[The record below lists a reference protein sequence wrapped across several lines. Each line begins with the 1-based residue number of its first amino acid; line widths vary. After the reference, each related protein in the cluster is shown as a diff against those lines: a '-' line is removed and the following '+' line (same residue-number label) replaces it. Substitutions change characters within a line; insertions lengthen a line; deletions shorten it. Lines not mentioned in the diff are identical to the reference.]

1 MKKGK
6 ALKKGMVLMKPVKK
20 KGAGNP
26 QPKLRKSFPE
36 VDQDALDD
44 ALDSHIRQIGVQEAL
59 NLLDHRHLQPQ
70 QAEIPRAMFKLHP
83 LLKALVQVSPSAE
96 IRYRNLKHS
105 LTVAVHKFG
114 AELLNKYW
122 EVEAALLP
130 GRAADSILV
139 LLKHWRRVTA
149 SPAGWERFGTK
160 LDTAQFQVLTGL
172 YKKTGKKVGGSPGKR
187 KLKKEVS
194 DVTMASDGFPA
205 MLATSS
211 ASEAEDGSD
220 GEASEASEASAA
232 PSNSLL
238 GSPPPVTKAMWREKA
253 GKPVKKRPAGKGSK
267 EKDGAKKKPAA
278 GKKPAAE
285 VKKKPGDTGLG
296 PDTPIAQETLSI
308 GGGKNQSYIQ
318 HMPFGPNTVKK
329 LVVSVSLAQ
338 AAKLKVSHKQLVE
351 ELLPACKQAGATKAS
366 VLAARLKLFQKYEKA

>member
-1 MKKGK
+1 
-6 ALKKGMVLMKPVKK
+6 MKPVKK
-20 KGAGNP
+20 KSGSGNP
-26 QPKLRKSFPE
+26 QPKRRKSFPE
-36 VDQDALDD
+36 VDQNALDD
-44 ALDSHIRQIGVQEAL
+44 ALDSHIRQVGVKEAL
-59 NLLDHRHLQPQ
+59 NLMDYRHLQPQ
-70 QAEIPRAMFKLHP
+70 QAEIPRAIFKLHP
-83 LLKALVQVSPSAE
+83 LIKALVQVSPSAE
-96 IRYRNLKHS
+96 IKYRNLKHS

-114 AELLNKYW
+114 AELLNQYW
-122 EVEAALLP
+122 EVEASLLP

-253 GKPVKKRPAGKGSK
+253 GKPVKRRTVPR
-267 EKDGAKKKPAA
+267 
-278 GKKPAAE
+278 
-285 VKKKPGDTGLG
+285 
-296 PDTPIAQETLSI
+296 
-308 GGGKNQSYIQ
+308 KNQQ
-318 HMPFGPNTVKK
+318 
-329 LVVSVSLAQ
+329 
-338 AAKLKVSHKQLVE
+338 
-351 ELLPACKQAGATKAS
+351 
-366 VLAARLKLFQKYEKA
+366 

>member
-1 MKKGK
+1 
-6 ALKKGMVLMKPVKK
+6 MKPVKK
-20 KGAGNP
+20 KSGSGNP
-26 QPKLRKSFPE
+26 QPKRRKSFPE
-36 VDQDALDD
+36 VDQNALDD
-44 ALDSHIRQIGVQEAL
+44 ALDSHIRQVGVKEAL
-59 NLLDHRHLQPQ
+59 NLMDYRHLQPQ
-70 QAEIPRAMFKLHP
+70 QAEIPRAIFKLHP
-83 LLKALVQVSPSAE
+83 LIKALVQVSPSAE
-96 IRYRNLKHS
+96 IKYRNLKHS

-114 AELLNKYW
+114 AELLNQYW
-122 EVEAALLP
+122 EVEASLLP

-149 SPAGWERFGTK
+149 SPTSWERFGAK
-160 LDTAQFQVLTGL
+160 LDTAQLQVLTGL
-172 YKKTGKKVGGSPGKR
+172 YKKTGKTIFCVASGTR

-194 DVTMASDGFPA
+194 DVTIGSDGWPA

-211 ASEAEDGSD
+211 TSETEAGSD
-220 GEASEASEASAA
+220 DEAPEGPEASEASAA

-238 GSPPPVTKAMWREKA
+238 GSPPPVTKAKWREKA

>member
-59 NLLDHRHLQPQ
+59 NLLDYRHLQPQ

-96 IRYRNLKHS
+96 IRHRNLKHS

-149 SPAGWERFGTK
+149 SPASWERFGTK

-172 YKKTGKKVGGSPGKR
+172 YKK
-187 KLKKEVS
+187 
-194 DVTMASDGFPA
+194 
-205 MLATSS
+205 
-211 ASEAEDGSD
+211 
-220 GEASEASEASAA
+220 
-232 PSNSLL
+232 
-238 GSPPPVTKAMWREKA
+238 
-253 GKPVKKRPAGKGSK
+253 
-267 EKDGAKKKPAA
+267 
-278 GKKPAAE
+278 
-285 VKKKPGDTGLG
+285 
-296 PDTPIAQETLSI
+296 
-308 GGGKNQSYIQ
+308 
-318 HMPFGPNTVKK
+318 
-329 LVVSVSLAQ
+329 
-338 AAKLKVSHKQLVE
+338 LVE
-351 ELLPACKQAGATKAS
+351 RLVGHQARGS
-366 VLAARLKLFQKYEKA
+366 